1 MAISRI
7 PLVDEEIWKLKR
19 KQKPLLRKDN
29 SVPPDLIDSPI
40 YQRNLKDEKVI
51 KFARNEAA
59 IDELVEATQY
69 MQELFEKEIKAGN
82 IPSSMSYGE
91 WLESLRTKLSNGGPV
106 DPTDDLLKQF
116 LKLMELKSRLSKS
129 ERESVDFLIEKM
141 TAKDKPEI
149 D

>member
-106 DPTDDLLKQF
+106 DPADDLLKQW
-116 LKLMELKSRLSKS
+116 LKLMELRSRLS
-129 ERESVDFLIEKM
+129 ERERDNVDFLI
-141 TAKDKPEI
+141 DKLAPKNKPSE

>member
-106 DPTDDLLKQF
+106 DPADDLLKQF